1 MYKLKYLPLAQK
13 DLWDIT
19 SYIADNLKAPKAAID
34 FVDTLDNSISR
45 LQQFPY
51 SCKLY
56 QSQESLEAEYR
67 LLSVKNYLVF
77 YIVTENEVEIHRI
90 VYAKMNLEKL
100 VKRTI

>member
-13 DLWDIT
+13 DLWNIT
-19 SYIADNLKAPKAAID
+19 SYIADNLKAPKAAMD
-34 FVDTLDNSISR
+34 FVNTLDNSISR

-56 QSQESLEAEYR
+56 QPQESLEAEYR

-100 VKRTI
+100 IKMTL

>member
-1 MYKLKYLPLAQK
+1 MYELKYLPLAQK

-19 SYIADNLKAPKAAID
+19 SYIADNLKAPKAAMD

-56 QSQESLEAEYR
+56 RPQESLEAEYR

-77 YIVTENEVEIHRI
+77 YVVTENEVEIHRI

-100 VKRTI
+100 IKMTL